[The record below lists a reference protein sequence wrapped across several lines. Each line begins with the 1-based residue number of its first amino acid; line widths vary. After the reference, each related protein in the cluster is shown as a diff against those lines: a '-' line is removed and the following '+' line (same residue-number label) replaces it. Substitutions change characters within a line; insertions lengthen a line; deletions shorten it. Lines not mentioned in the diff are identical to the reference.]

1 MIGSV
6 KVVPCSI
13 QTLNTT
19 ILLFSIHL
27 QAKVEYDHLVAS
39 VGQGRPLC
47 PGVIR
52 VASSNSKP
60 SVLRRPDFHQL
71 LARHGGDISCLS
83 QELNTTDYDS
93 FALGVPGDRVGKPQ
107 VYMLE
112 FLFIVA
118 CSLKILDLT
127 EAADCG

>member
-1 MIGSV
+1 
-6 KVVPCSI
+6 
-13 QTLNTT
+13 
-19 ILLFSIHL
+19 L
-27 QAKVEYDHLVAS
+27 QAKIEYDRLVAS

-52 VASSNSKP
+52 VASTNSKP

-83 QELNTTDYDS
+83 QELNAAADYGS
-93 FALGVPGDRVGKPQ
+93 FAVAVPGDRVIKPQ

-112 FLFIVA
+112 
-118 CSLKILDLT
+118 SLVICVYLL
-127 EAADCG
+127 EIFGSPIWARCGLAFHNVCQNDYFP

>member
-1 MIGSV
+1 MMMMM
-6 KVVPCSI
+6 
-13 QTLNTT
+13 
-19 ILLFSIHL
+19 LLQLLLVQQLHNCL
-27 QAKVEYDHLVAS
+27 QAKIEYDRLVAS

-60 SVLRRPDFHQL
+60 SVLHRPDFHQL

-83 QELNTTDYDS
+83 QELNTADYDS
-93 FALGVPGDRVGKPQ
+93 FAVAVPGDRVIKPQ

-112 FLFIVA
+112 SVLCV
-118 CSLKILDLT
+118 
-127 EAADCG
+127 

>member
-1 MIGSV
+1 VIFITTTAATATCALDAV
-6 KVVPCSI
+6 TA
-13 QTLNTT
+13 TLHTC
-19 ILLFSIHL
+19 HL

-39 VGQGRPLC
+39 VGQGRPVC

-83 QELNTTDYDS
+83 QELNTSDYDS
-93 FALGVPGDRVGKPQ
+93 FAVAVPGDRVIRPQ

-112 FLFIVA
+112 SVFTL
-118 CSLKILDLT
+118 CLSPS
-127 EAADCG
+127 